1 MRIFRF
7 SGVVGNDG
15 ILNILMK
22 SLQSH
27 NFPKFSIFY
36 GDSGVGKSTCAE
48 ISALYLT
55 CSNPFNGEP
64 CLECDNCKR
73 AIMSISKNEYNGMGS
88 RVRKVNLSHLANK
101 SELGNLIESIFK
113 IDRGNENTVFIL
125 EEPQTLPEIYQSAL
139 LEEIE
144 RIPDNVY
151 VMMCTTK
158 MSKLLPDIRNRAIKY
173 RFTTLDNKSARLLID
188 RVCSDNLGIL
198 TDKIKNKIITFSRGV
213 PREITNNTLNI
224 IKNNLNDDES
234 VEALFNLISYD
245 KIRILLKSSTDLS
258 EFLKQLED
266 LLKEFQVIDLVN
278 SLKSYLLESAFL
290 AKDLSFR
297 ETVLSSAD
305 KSFAKELGIKPIL
318 EIYNLLFKLPYGV
331 SNEDFTFSMILCS
344 KIVDKQLRANHS
356 SNEIPV
362 TSSKSKE
369 REITEITNAQ
379 LEKSNS
385 FGSLSMDRIHEKLSK
400 N

>member
-15 ILNILMK
+15 IINIIRK

-48 ISALYLT
+48 ISSLYLT
-55 CSNPFNGEP
+55 CSNPSDGEP

-73 AIMSISKNEYNGMGS
+73 SIMSISKNDYNGMSS

-101 SELGNLIESIFK
+101 SELGSLIESIFK

-158 MSKLLPDIRNRAIKY
+158 MGKLLPDIRNRAIKY
-173 RFTTLDNKSARLLID
+173 RFTTLDNKSARLLVD
-188 RVCSDNLGIL
+188 RVCSDSSGFL

-224 IKNNLNDDES
+224 IRNNLNDDES

-266 LLKEFQVIDLVN
+266 LLKEFQVSDLVSN
-278 SLKSYLLESAFL
+278 IKSYLLESAFL

-318 EIYNLLFKLPYGV
+318 EIYNLLYKLPYGV

-344 KIVDKQLRANHS
+344 KIVDKQLRLNHS
-356 SNEIPV
+356 SDEIPV

-379 LEKSNS
+379 LEKSNA